1 MKQYLVIGLG
11 SFGST
16 VAKTLYEAGEE
27 VVGIDVQDCVV
38 QELINANTL
47 ENGLILDAADD
58 TQLRKI
64 GVRNFDTVFVCVGAV
79 EPSMMIC
86 LNLKE
91 LGVQNIIVK
100 ASSKKHRKL
109 LEKIGASEVIYP
121 EEYVGKR
128 TALIAMQPNMIEHL
142 RFSKDFIVVEV
153 KAPTIF
159 WDKTLMESEIRK
171 KYNTNVVGIKKY
183 NGRFIPNPNPNE
195 KIEENDILIV
205 ITDSKTANTLNG
217 LVKKEFNED

>member
-16 VAKTLYEAGEE
+16 VAKTLFEAGEE
-27 VVGIDVQDCVV
+27 VVGIDVQDYVV
-38 QELINANTL
+38 QELINANVL
-47 ENGLILDAADD
+47 ENGLILDATDD
-58 TQLRKI
+58 TQLKKL
-64 GVRNFDTVFVCVGAV
+64 GVTNFDTVFVCVGAV

-91 LGVQNIIVK
+91 LGVQNLIVK

-109 LEKIGASEVIYP
+109 LEKIGANEVIYP

-128 TALIAMQPNMIEHL
+128 TALVAMQPNMIEHL
-142 RFSKDFIVVEV
+142 RFSQDFLIVEV

-171 KYNTNVVGIKKY
+171 RYNSNVVGIKKH
-183 NGRFIPNPNPNE
+183 NGRFVPNPNPNE

-205 ITDSKTANTLNG
+205 VTDSKTANALNG
-217 LVKKEFNED
+217 LVKKEFKEN

>member
-27 VVGIDVQDCVV
+27 VVGIDVQDCIV

-58 TQLRKI
+58 TQLKKI
-64 GVRNFDTVFVCVGAV
+64 GIRNFDTIFVCVGAI
-79 EPSMMIC
+79 EPSLMIC

-91 LGVQNIIVK
+91 LGVQNLIVK

-109 LEKIGASEVIYP
+109 LEKIGANQVIYP

-128 TALIAMQPNMIEHL
+128 TALIAMEPNMIEHL
-142 RFSKDFIVVEV
+142 RFSQDFLIVEV
-153 KAPTIF
+153 KAPTVF
-159 WDKTLMESEIRK
+159 WDKTLLESEIRK
-171 KYNTNVVGIKKY
+171 QYNANVVGIKKH
-183 NGRFIPNPNPNE
+183 NGKFVPNPNPHE

-205 ITDSKTANTLNG
+205 VTDSKTANTLNG
-217 LVKKEFNED
+217 LVKKEFKED

>member
-27 VVGIDVQDCVV
+27 VVGIDVQDCIV
-38 QELINANTL
+38 QELINTNAL

-58 TQLRKI
+58 TQLNKI
-64 GVRNFDTVFVCVGAV
+64 GVRNFDTIFVCVGAI
-79 EPSMMIC
+79 EPSLMIC

-91 LGVQNIIVK
+91 LGVQNLIVK

-109 LEKIGASEVIYP
+109 LEKIGANQVIYP

-128 TALIAMQPNMIEHL
+128 TALIAMEPNMIEHL
-142 RFSKDFIVVEV
+142 RFSQDFLIVEV
-153 KAPTIF
+153 KAPTVF
-159 WDKTLMESEIRK
+159 WDKTLLESEIRK
-171 KYNTNVVGIKKY
+171 QYNANVVGIKKH
-183 NGRFIPNPNPNE
+183 NGKFVPNPNPHE

-205 ITDSKTANTLNG
+205 VTDSKTANTLNG
-217 LVKKEFNED
+217 LVKKEFKED

>member
-16 VAKTLYEAGEE
+16 VAKTLFEAGEE
-27 VVGIDVQDCVV
+27 VVGIDVQDYVV
-38 QELINANTL
+38 QELINANVL
-47 ENGLILDAADD
+47 ENGLILDATDD
-58 TQLRKI
+58 TQLKKL
-64 GVRNFDTVFVCVGAV
+64 GVTNFDTVFVCVGAV

-91 LGVQNIIVK
+91 LGVQNLIVK

-109 LEKIGASEVIYP
+109 LEKIGANEVIYP

-128 TALIAMQPNMIEHL
+128 TALVAMQPNMIEHL
-142 RFSKDFIVVEV
+142 RFSQDFLIVEV

-171 KYNTNVVGIKKY
+171 RYNSNVVGIKKH
-183 NGRFIPNPNPNE
+183 NGRFVPNPNPNE

-205 ITDSKTANTLNG
+205 VTDSKTANTLNG
-217 LVKKEFNED
+217 LVKKEFKEN

>member
-27 VVGIDVQDCVV
+27 VVGMVQDCVV

-109 LEKIGASEVIYP
+109 LEKIGASQVIYP

-128 TALIAMQPNMIEHL
+128 TALIAMEPNMIEHL
-142 RFSKDFIVVEV
+142 RLSQDFLIVEV

-159 WDKTLMESEIRK
+159 WINTYGIRNK
-171 KYNTNVVGIKKY
+171 K
-183 NGRFIPNPNPNE
+183 
-195 KIEENDILIV
+195 KI
-205 ITDSKTANTLNG
+205 
-217 LVKKEFNED
+217 

>member
-109 LEKIGASEVIYP
+109 LEKIGASQVIYP

-128 TALIAMQPNMIEHL
+128 TALIAMEPNMIEHL
-142 RFSKDFIVVEV
+142 RFSQDFLIVEV

-159 WDKTLMESEIRK
+159 WDKTLMESEIR
-171 KYNTNVVGIKKY
+171 KKY

>member
-27 VVGIDVQDCVV
+27 VVGIDVQDYIV
-38 QELINANTL
+38 QELINTNAL

-58 TQLRKI
+58 TQLNKI
-64 GVRNFDTVFVCVGAV
+64 GVRNFDTIFVCVGAI
-79 EPSMMIC
+79 EPSLMIC

-91 LGVQNIIVK
+91 LGVQNLIVK

-109 LEKIGASEVIYP
+109 LEKIGANQVIYP

-128 TALIAMQPNMIEHL
+128 TALIAMEPNMIEHL
-142 RFSKDFIVVEV
+142 RFSQDFLIVEV

-159 WDKTLMESEIRK
+159 WDKTLLESEIRK
-171 KYNTNVVGIKKY
+171 QYNANVVGIKKH
-183 NGRFIPNPNPNE
+183 NGKFVPNPNPHE

-205 ITDSKTANTLNG
+205 VTDSKTANTLNG
-217 LVKKEFNED
+217 LVKKEFKED

>member
-16 VAKTLYEAGEE
+16 VAKTLFEAGEE

-38 QELINANTL
+38 QELINANVL
-47 ENGLILDAADD
+47 ENGLILDATDD
-58 TQLRKI
+58 TQLKKL
-64 GVRNFDTVFVCVGAV
+64 GVTNFDTVFVCVGAV
-79 EPSMMIC
+79 EPSLMIC

-91 LGVQNIIVK
+91 LGVQNLIVK

-109 LEKIGASEVIYP
+109 LEKIGASQVIYP

-128 TALIAMQPNMIEHL
+128 TALVAMEPNMIEHL
-142 RFSKDFIVVEV
+142 RFSQDFLIVEV

-171 KYNTNVVGIKKY
+171 RYNSNVVGIKKY
-183 NGRFIPNPNPNE
+183 NGRFVPNPNPNE

-205 ITDSKTANTLNG
+205 VTDSKTANALNG
-217 LVKKEFNED
+217 LVKKEFKEN

>member
-27 VVGIDVQDCVV
+27 VVGIDVQDCIV

-58 TQLRKI
+58 TQLNKI
-64 GVRNFDTVFVCVGAV
+64 GVRNFDTIFVCVGAI
-79 EPSMMIC
+79 EPSLMIC

-91 LGVQNIIVK
+91 LGVQNLIVK

-109 LEKIGASEVIYP
+109 LEKIGANQVIYP

-128 TALIAMQPNMIEHL
+128 TALIAMEPNMIEHL
-142 RFSKDFIVVEV
+142 RFSQDFLIVEV
-153 KAPTIF
+153 KAPTVF
-159 WDKTLMESEIRK
+159 WDKTLLESEIRK
-171 KYNTNVVGIKKY
+171 QYNANVVGIKKH
-183 NGRFIPNPNPNE
+183 NGKFVPNPNPHE

-205 ITDSKTANTLNG
+205 VTDSKTANTLNG
-217 LVKKEFNED
+217 LVKKEFKED